1 MKKLVI
7 ILMLVLCAGGVQ
19 GQGRRDDRRDGR
31 RDRKELRRDGKDRR
45 RDDRMRGERK
55 DRRKGDYKMDRRDF
69 DRRGGHDDRHRRM
82 DAPRA
87 GKAVHRNAVHCNK
100 DWQILW
106 NGYHVRVLTIGKIAI
121 CEKDGDRI
129 LQADE
134 VYLLPNGYYKIRNGS
149 FWYICEADGDRIF
162 DLWGDAVEM
171 MPDGM
176 FRCLRAGV
184 WRYYDAYGNERK

>member
-19 GQGRRDDRRDGR
+19 GQGRRDDRRDGK

-69 DRRGGHDDRHRRM
+69 DGRGGHGDRHRRM

-87 GKAVHRNAVHCNK
+87 GKAVYRNAVHCNK

-171 MPDGM
+171 MEGGM

-184 WRYYDAYGNERK
+184 WHNYDAYGNERK

>member
-19 GQGRRDDRRDGR
+19 GQGRRDDRRDGK
-31 RDRKELRRDGKDRR
+31 RDRKEMRRDGKDRR

-69 DRRGGHDDRHRRM
+69 DGRDGHGDKHRRM

-87 GKAVHRNAVHCNK
+87 GKAARHNTVRCNK

-162 DLWGDAVEM
+162 ELWGDAVEM
-171 MPDGM
+171 LEGGM

-184 WRYYDAYGNERK
+184 WHYYDSYGNERK